1 MSRCG
6 GEAGR
11 PCVVRFGVRGC
22 PFLSLT
28 NASFAGSWVQ
38 RLEAE
43 CLAMQN
49 GGGKHSFLRDA
60 NTHSKEE
67 IYINPK
73 SDIGKR

>member
-1 MSRCG
+1 MCDQVW
-6 GEAGR
+6 GEGM
-11 PCVVRFGVRGC
+11 
-22 PFLSLT
+22 PFPQADLS
-28 NASFAGSWVQ
+28 ASFAGSWVQ

-49 GGGKHSFLRDA
+49 GGGKHSFLRDV
-60 NTHSKEE
+60 NTHPKEE